1 MSERVRRYIAN
12 ADYADWR
19 PGARNAPSP
28 SWSTPTSR
36 TSRGLRRG
44 ATGDWAYVAH
54 NGLADPRL
62 FHLAD
67 DPLETRNLAR
77 EHGEVVAEL
86 ADLVEQSTGGSLPVY
101 AG

>member
-1 MSERVRRYIAN
+1 MVDAYEPHEP
-12 ADYADWR
+12 W
-19 PGARNAPSP
+19 
-28 SWSTPTSR
+28 TPPRSY
-36 TSRGLRRG
+36 RGLG
-44 ATGDWAYVAH
+44 VLAH

-67 DPLETRNLAR
+67 DPLETRNVAR